1 MKKRKIFP
9 ILLAA
14 TLIGSLALNI
24 GLLRS
29 TQQLNLDSFKWAVK
43 SQFIKYEELKNGKI
57 KLLKHENGGI
67 EYSQF
72 LSESQ
77 SNNQKELIKRIG
89 ATFSIFGLAHGAGFN
104 GLPKGL
110 PEEIAKCASKLK
122 LDRNLYFTDE
132 ALFKREKAFIF
143 YQGDIT
149 TNSLIGSLLSLSPC
163 KVEDEYR
170 VQKSVTSWIVS
181 QKT

>member
-1 MKKRKIFP
+1 MKKTKFLP

-14 TLIGSLALNI
+14 ALIGSLALNI

-29 TQQLNLDSFKWAVK
+29 AQQLNLDSFKWAIK

-57 KLLKHENGGI
+57 QLLKHENGGI
-67 EYSQF
+67 EYSEF
-72 LSESQ
+72 LGESQ
-77 SNNQKELIKRIG
+77 SEKQKELIKRIG
-89 ATFSIFGLAHGAGFN
+89 PTFSIFGLAQGAGFN

-132 ALFKREKAFIF
+132 ALFNKEKSFIF
-143 YQGDIT
+143 Y
-149 TNSLIGSLLSLSPC
+149 
-163 KVEDEYR
+163 
-170 VQKSVTSWIVS
+170 
-181 QKT
+181 